1 MAVSRGFSLLAKRH
15 WRQRRIS
22 EYIAAVVMRVA
33 AVIAVARGVQGDGDE
48 EAGRCLGKSAGG
60 VAVRNSGACSY
71 ADNSAAEAA
80 V

>member
-1 MAVSRGFSLLAKRH
+1 
-15 WRQRRIS
+15 
-22 EYIAAVVMRVA
+22 MRVA